1 MYNEIEVLGGQ
12 LKTLLKESEPAY
24 FYETWADT
32 FEIESI
38 DEKSVVIAYHGTEP
52 IKKFKKECET
62 ILHTNICVVAGFKEK
77 IKIVKADGA
86 PKEKVKP
93 LKESSEKL
101 KNTTTKKNIKT
112 IKFLAISLVFVF
124 IALIFGVVLWNYIE
138 NRNFKE
144 TFYNVGSLKVNNSIR
159 VIALSDLHGCSYGK
173 DNEKLISRIEKLNP
187 DLIICTGDMV
197 DSDNADIKRVEN
209 LGNALSKVAPL
220 YYVYGNNEI
229 LNTYG
234 FSLDKPV
241 LQEKLDGTD
250 VTKLEDSLDNKL
262 ENAGYKVLKNDMDTI
277 TVGTTKI
284 DVYGVLT
291 SNPSAFWDYSGESFG
306 EYLNNDTDHL
316 KITAIHEP
324 FIFEEFNPDNWGDL
338 MLCGHTHGGEVQI
351 PVLGP
356 LYTREGGLFP
366 ERQGKFVY
374 GRRDVAG
381 RPLIVSSGLDNR
393 NLWRINNQPELV
405 VVDINKF

>member
-1 MYNEIEVLGGQ
+1 MYNEIEVLEEQ
-12 LKTLLKESEPAY
+12 LKNLLKESEPAY

-32 FEIESI
+32 FDIESI
-38 DEKSVVIAYHGTEP
+38 DERSVVIAYHGDEP

-62 ILHTNICVVAGFKEK
+62 ILLTNICVVAGFKDK
-77 IKIVKADGA
+77 IKIVKSGGA
-86 PKEKVKP
+86 PKEKPTKEPSVK
-93 LKESSEKL
+93 LE
-101 KNTTTKKNIKT
+101 NTTTKKNIKT

-124 IALIFGVVLWNYIE
+124 IALSFGIVLWNYIE

-144 TFYNVGSLKVNNSIR
+144 TFYNVSSLKVNNSIR
-159 VIALSDLHGCSYGK
+159 VITLSDLHGCSYGK
-173 DNEKLISRIEKLNP
+173 ENEKLISRIEKLDP

-197 DSDNADIKRVEN
+197 DSDNADISRVET
-209 LGNALSKVAPL
+209 LGKALSKVAPL

-234 FSLDKPV
+234 FSFDKPV

-250 VTKLEDSLDNKL
+250 IKELEDSLDDKL
-262 ENAGYKVLKNDMDTI
+262 EKAGYKVLKNGMDTI

-306 EYLNNDTDHL
+306 DYLYSDADHL

-324 FIFEEFNPDNWGDL
+324 FIFEEFEPDSWGDL
-338 MLCGHTHGGEVQI
+338 MLCGHTHGGEIQV

-381 RPLIVSSGLDNR
+381 RPLIVSAGLDNR